1 MCAIPKLVSAP
12 FFTDIYTCKIWGK
25 SPQRDWLVPFE
36 NWSCF
41 QKLFRSGH
49 YSTVSVTIRFI
60 NKDMSVEKVFVFYFW
75 PKIDGLFLQ
84 IFCFCFYPTFSFSS
98 RFRVCIQTDTSFMR
112 ELWTGLTTDPQYVLI
127 ASIKSQS
134 AMGFIT
140 TLGQNSLN
148 VNFKH
153 FINDG
158 LFSKSLISR
167 NKSESAIKNWLKYV
181 ATDFQQLFNI
191 LTVCFHHTNMSTK
204 KFGFILPLLSTK
216 NWHITVLLLRFVVA

>member
-1 MCAIPKLVSAP
+1 MCNSTVGFGL

-49 YSTVSVTIRFI
+49 YSTVSVTIHFI
-60 NKDMSVEKVFVFYFW
+60 NKDLSVEKVSVFYFW

-98 RFRVCIQTDTSFMR
+98 RFPVCIQSDTSFMR
-112 ELWTGLTTDPQYVLI
+112 EVSATGSQYVFI
-127 ASIKSQS
+127 SSIESQYH
-134 AMGFIT
+134 GFFF
-140 TLGQNSLN
+140 
-148 VNFKH
+148 V
-153 FINDG
+153 NDG

-167 NKSESAIKNWLKYV
+167 NKVNL
-181 ATDFQQLFNI
+181 Q
-191 LTVCFHHTNMSTK
+191 
-204 KFGFILPLLSTK
+204 
-216 NWHITVLLLRFVVA
+216 